1 LVAFNEI
8 SEHDV
13 FWGELRVNFSDI
25 SDPGDIEP
33 ILARG
38 LSSIHSIA
46 LAYTYE
52 DRYNLIYP
60 DYPQYAPD
68 WLFGALNAA
77 NDIHDGDWL
86 EDYSDDQLARITA
99 PFFPDSDT
107 GPVEAWSWAH
117 KEESGRQFL
126 NTPIRQPLREWGY
139 VMWDRARLHEWK
151 VFQTP

>member
-13 FWGELRVNFSDI
+13 FWGGLRVNYSDI
-25 SDPGDIEP
+25 SDPGDIKP

-46 LAYTYE
+46 LANNYE

-60 DYPQYAPD
+60 DYPQYEPD

-77 NDIHDGDWL
+77 NYIHDGD
-86 EDYSDDQLARITA
+86 
-99 PFFPDSDT
+99 
-107 GPVEAWSWAH
+107 
-117 KEESGRQFL
+117 
-126 NTPIRQPLREWGY
+126 
-139 VMWDRARLHEWK
+139 
-151 VFQTP
+151 